1 MTTGWSSEELERIG
15 SADELQIAMGR
26 ADGTLRRW
34 VPIWVVCLE
43 DQVYVRTWYRRE
55 TGWFG
60 HALDSGRARIRV
72 PGLEVD
78 VAFEDVA
85 FEDVAVENAAVENV
99 GDNKSDLRAGVDAAY
114 RTKYGRHGGTSVGG
128 MTTDDAAAT
137 TLRLTP
143 EKAARAGEGD

>member
-1 MTTGWSSEELERIG
+1 MRPAG
-15 SADELQIAMGR
+15 SVTR
-26 ADGTLRRW
+26 WTL
-34 VPIWVVCLE
+34 
-43 DQVYVRTWYRRE
+43 
-55 TGWFG
+55 
-60 HALDSGRARIRV
+60 GRARIRV

-78 VAFEDVA
+78 VAV
-85 FEDVAVENAAVENV
+85 EDVAVENAAVENV